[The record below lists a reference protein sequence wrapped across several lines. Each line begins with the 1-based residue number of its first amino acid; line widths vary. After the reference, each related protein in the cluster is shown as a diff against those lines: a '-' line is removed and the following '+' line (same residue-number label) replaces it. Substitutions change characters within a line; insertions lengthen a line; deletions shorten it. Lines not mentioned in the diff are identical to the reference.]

1 MKRIDIN
8 ELKQIQLDVLSAI
21 HGFCI
26 EHGIRYSL
34 GCGTMLGC
42 ARHQGYIPW
51 DDDIDIYLPREDYNK
66 LVNEFPETLNGKY
79 QFISLERDSK
89 WNRAYGKAFD
99 NRTVLRETVSETVQI
114 GVNIDVFP
122 IDDVPDDEQQWN
134 AYNKTRVRL
143 QKLYAIKTYSPRS
156 EWSICKK
163 LGLAMGK
170 HALLAVSSRLL
181 AQTLQKMAVKHNG
194 KGFRRVFECC
204 QGLFESR
211 SFPFKKSLFDNL
223 KLMPFEDREFF
234 GFEDYDEYLT
244 NCYGDWRQLPPKEK
258 QVANHIFNAW
268 WKQ

>member
-1 MKRIDIN
+1 MRRIDIN
-8 ELKQIQLDVLSAI
+8 GLKQIQLDVLSAI
-21 HGFCI
+21 HRFCT

-51 DDDIDIYLPREDYNK
+51 DDDIDIYLLRDDYNK
-66 LVNEFPETLNGKY
+66 LVREFPKTLDGKY
-79 QFISLERDSK
+79 QFISLERDNK
-89 WNRAYGKAFD
+89 WNKAYGKVFD
-99 NRTVLRETVSETVQI
+99 NRTILCEAVSETVQI

-122 IDDVPDDEQQWN
+122 IDDVPDNEQQWN
-134 AYNKTRVRL
+134 AYNKTRVKL

-156 EWSICKK
+156 EWHLLKK
-163 LGLAMGK
+163 LGLAAGK
-170 HALLAVSSRLL
+170 IALLPASSRFL
-181 AQTLQKMAVKHNG
+181 AWRLQKMATKHNG
-194 KGFRRVFECC
+194 KGFCRVFECC

-211 SFPFKKSLFDNL
+211 SFPFRKSLFDNL
-223 KLMPFEDREFF
+223 KLMPFEGREFF

-258 QVANHIFNAW
+258 QVTNHIFNAW